1 MPAAARGLEKIALCT
16 AGDIITFIACGRA
29 HLFPSPRERRERA
42 TIAAHA
48 HLLCK
53 SVGGWF
59 RDSLSFLYSSLP
71 FFSVEMLHPKLCS
84 VDESQPAQPKNKR
97 LICEV
102 TLLTWPPS
110 KILSVAKKRGLSRSA
125 RTRILKSVVVGAEE
139 REEMKGV
146 KMCRDVLHPRR
157 SRP

>member
-1 MPAAARGLEKIALCT
+1 MTMASRHFITSGATPLLIRTLMESQMTSAAKHLPPEYSVSTSLCLLQLGGLEKIALCT

-84 VDESQPAQPKNKR
+84 VDGSQPAPAQPKNKR
-97 LICEV
+97 
-102 TLLTWPPS
+102 
-110 KILSVAKKRGLSRSA
+110 G
-125 RTRILKSVVVGAEE
+125 
-139 REEMKGV
+139 
-146 KMCRDVLHPRR
+146 
-157 SRP
+157 